1 MATHILYYH
10 KNVNLIEWLEVIR
23 MVPQKASIRRL
34 FLLFLVC
41 LTTQAAYSQDED
53 GIVEDTPAEAP
64 ISAPQENAPV
74 ASPATAPTPASA
86 PSNTP
91 VAAPTPAVAATPG
104 GAEDLASPA
113 VQEAPEAPVA
123 APTPKPKVAEEKKP
137 GQKMVLK
144 TARTEEYSKPVYF
157 ESMDNLLPTMEL
169 EYDLNGNSLRVGDT
183 VIDDQSFFFAMVPLS
198 RFHPKMQNVL
208 GTREAQKIA
217 LVLRWPENLQQT
229 GKLEIIARTGAV
241 LWKDEITQAK
251 RDQWK
256 TTLDTWK
263 KGLSDR
269 GVKGKLPKTSVFST
283 QYGIIDVAAQGI
295 KPFSESFRFC
305 LTQAEGRAQSRLCS
319 QRYVIRGSGKQL
331 SMAKVKN
338 PVPPRVLLQ
347 SQPAPLKQNAPVPRD
362 MPTAFFAELASGES
376 YEFIAT
382 PNKLNLMDL
391 TDTKKPDQIR
401 IVAWG
406 TRPTIPSVIL
416 NPDDYSSF
424 TRAIGFQSTIG
435 DMRKFWEATISSED
449 PKLYLPGQ
457 GGGLFTQRFELS
469 EVPRANARPYL
480 HITTPIGTYVDDVKL
495 FGKKLPEVKVT
506 SFENSIEVDEKDPRY
521 FMWRFK
527 AGDRG
532 EINRSY
538 LSMEYQGKEYKAFYE
553 IYKGFPRELSLRLS
567 GLLSSSGEALFLGE
581 AAYNQWFENLMGW
594 TNYYVGRQRWG
605 ISAKY
610 FKSLTKLTVDK
621 TKGTKADLSVA
632 NADLKYRFS
641 PGIWGR
647 DETVGAMLDYQ
658 AVEFAQIKAPM
669 LGVGAFW
676 GRSMPKVF
684 DDLINYIPLM
694 RYQKWVDMEFI
705 FYPVSLSQDVKLNT
719 NFALNFH
726 GKVLWTKHWFGEA
739 GFGLK
744 RYAIIDQKQQQ
755 QATLNTFYG
764 TFGVGLS
771 F

>member
-1 MATHILYYH
+1 MNP
-10 KNVNLIEWLEVIR
+10 K
-23 MVPQKASIRRL
+23 KASLRRL

-41 LTTQAAYSQDED
+41 LSTQAAYSQDED
-53 GIVEDTPAEAP
+53 GIVEDTPPAAESSPAEP
-64 ISAPQENAPV
+64 ISAPKNPEP
-74 ASPATAPTPASA
+74 ASPQPTPAA
-86 PSNTP
+86 
-91 VAAPTPAVAATPG
+91 TPAAA
-104 GAEDLASPA
+104 AEDLASPA
-113 VQEAPEAPVA
+113 VQEAPEPPVA
-123 APTPKPKVAEEKKP
+123 TPTPAPKAEAKIP
-137 GQKMVLK
+137 AQKLVLK

-169 EYDLNGNSLRVGDT
+169 EYELNEKSLRVGDT
-183 VIDDQSFFFAMVPLS
+183 VIDDQSFFFAMVPIS
-198 RFHPKMQNVL
+198 RFHQKMTSVL
-208 GTREAQKIA
+208 GTREASKIA

-241 LWKDEITQAK
+241 LWKDDVTQAK
-251 RDQWK
+251 RDLWK
-256 TTLDTWK
+256 AKLDGWK
-263 KGLSDR
+263 KGLEER
-269 GVKGKLPKTSVFST
+269 GVKTARLPKTSVFYT
-283 QYGIIDVAAQGI
+283 QYGLIDVGALGL

-319 QRYVIRGSGKQL
+319 QRYVIRGTGKGL

-347 SQPAPLKQNAPVPRD
+347 SQAAPLKQNAPVPRD
-362 MPTAFFAELASGES
+362 MPTAFFAELATGES
-376 YEFIAT
+376 YEFIAI

-391 TDTKKPDQIR
+391 TDTKKADQIR

-416 NPDDYSSF
+416 NPDQYSSF
-424 TRAIGFQSTIG
+424 TRAIGFESTIG

-449 PKLYLPGQ
+449 PKVYLPGQ

-480 HITTPIGTYVDDVKL
+480 SVNTPVGTYIDDVKL
-495 FGKKLPEVKVT
+495 YGKKLPDVKVT
-506 SFENSIEVDEKDPRY
+506 SFENSIEVDDKDAKY
-521 FMWRFK
+521 FVWRFK
-527 AGDRG
+527 AADRG

-538 LSMEYQGKEYKAFYE
+538 LSMEHQGKEFKAFYE
-553 IYKGFPRELSLRLS
+553 IYKGFPREVSVRLS
-567 GLLSSSGEALFLGE
+567 GLLSATGETVFLGE

-610 FKSLTKLTVDK
+610 FKTLTELNVDK
-621 TKGTKADLSVA
+621 TKGTKANLAVA
-632 NADLKYRFS
+632 NADLKYRFV
-641 PGIWGR
+641 PGLWGR

-658 AVEFAQIKAPM
+658 DVSFADIKAPM

-684 DDLINYIPLM
+684 DELINYVPM
-694 RYQKWVDMEFI
+694 MKYPKWVDMEFI
-705 FYPVSLSQDVKLNT
+705 LYPVSLSKSVNLNL

-739 GFGLK
+739 GFGIK
-744 RYAIIDQKQQQ
+744 RYAIIDQQHQL

-764 TFGVGLS
+764 TFGLGLS